1 MPNENV
7 LPGFDAVQQMR
18 VVRDRISGDIEGMT
32 FEEEKAYYR
41 EQLQRAREAGTAPF
55 PEHVAA
61 Q

>member
-1 MPNENV
+1 MSNKNV

-18 VVRDRISGDIEGMT
+18 AARDRISRDIEGMT

-41 EQLQRAREAGTAPF
+41 EQLQRARETGKAPF
-55 PEHVAA
+55 PEHATT

>member
-18 VVRDRISGDIEGMT
+18 EARDRISRDIEGMT

-41 EQLQRAREAGTAPF
+41 EQLQRARETGKAAF
-55 PEHVAA
+55 PEHVAT